1 MMGKL
6 RNITEGWLNFI
17 KSKKP
22 KGISPELDAMA
33 EQRIRICEQC
43 PFLQSKP
50 YKVGGKTLAKYRC
63 GKCGCAFPMMVYAPK
78 KKCPINKWPK

>member
-1 MMGKL
+1 MRKL

-22 KGISPELDAMA
+22 KGISAELDAMA
-33 EQRIRICEQC
+33 EQRIRVCEQC
-43 PFLQSKP
+43 PFLQHKGVTVMGKAVSKF
-50 YKVGGKTLAKYRC
+50 RC